1 MHDGL
6 GIFVPAGRQVGRVWV
21 PEAVPESADAIP
33 AELFEEPGLGLPAQ
47 TSSFTEQL
55 FAGATEEEL
64 GFAVTPPEEII
75 ATVKGIPFERAML
88 GVSWLHRELWGN
100 QTSEDHQRGLVDQ
113 LAAGS
118 VFAERANAWLSGEQR
133 VVFSEQQLF
142 TLQRLLILHA
152 RDVPLDGDTTGED
165 FLGFLKALVA
175 IPGSILSVDG
185 DLAEGDDDVPI
196 ADERWL
202 AFFTG
207 HGGLLGQAR
216 LQHNLVCTHHLYE
229 VLASEDAA
237 RDHCDYCPLGE
248 WLKERYGLS
257 FVELQAFGFAFH
269 AMTTPVPQD
278 ITLISEENF
287 QGTSLADR
295 AESGLGALTAD
306 REWFRKQFEST
317 RVDERRAAFE
327 ITPLLQ
333 RPGLRLAD
341 GRILPIAARATEA
354 WLGPT
359 GAYYRLLD
367 IAKAKGDRIRE
378 QFTRFN
384 GYLVERY
391 ALRLAEEACQPDASS
406 SLLWIAGRVH
416 GDRPYMTSDGEQRT
430 PDIAIDYGTDLVMVE
445 VTSSRLTQQALV
457 DARPDAVQ
465 RDVAKVLVKKVKQLS
480 EAIDD
485 LLAGRALIP
494 EVDMG
499 LVERVWPLLLT
510 CEGLPQSPTLWRY
523 LEKEAEGAL
532 QQPQVQPLTILDLE
546 DMELLFGMV
555 EDGASLVE
563 ILNSK
568 TADGYVERQ
577 LGVWRREQGHH
588 DIPSPVAA
596 RHELAAEAVNEA
608 CFGKNR
614 EQ

>member
-21 PEAVPESADAIP
+21 PEALPESADAIP
-33 AELFEEPGLGLPAQ
+33 AGLFEEPGLGLPAQ

-55 FAGATEEEL
+55 FAWATEEEL
-64 GFAVTPPEEII
+64 GLAVTPPEEII

-118 VFAERANAWLSGEQR
+118 VFAERANAWLSGDQR

-152 RDVPLDGDTTGED
+152 RDVPLDGDTTDED

-175 IPGSILSVDG
+175 IPGSMLSADR
-185 DLAEGDDDVPI
+185 DFAEAGDDVPI
-196 ADERWL
+196 SDERWL
-202 AFFTG
+202 SFFAG
-207 HGGLLGQAR
+207 HGGLLGQAG
-216 LQHNLVCTHHLYE
+216 LVHALGSAHHLYE
-229 VLASEDAA
+229 VLANEDAEPG
-237 RDHCDYCPLGE
+237 RPGYCPLGE
-248 WLKERYGLS
+248 WLKEEYGLS
-257 FVELQAFGFAFH
+257 LVELQAFGFAFH
-269 AMTTPVPQD
+269 AMTNLVPQD
-278 ITLISEENF
+278 ITPINEEDF
-287 QGTSLADR
+287 QGTRLADR
-295 AESGLGALTAD
+295 AGLGLGALTAD
-306 REWFRKQFEST
+306 REWFRKQFEPS
-317 RVDERRAAFE
+317 RMDERRAAFE
-327 ITPLLQ
+327 VTPFLQ

-341 GRILPIAARATEA
+341 GGILPLAPRATEA

-359 GAYYRLLD
+359 GAYYRLFD
-367 IAKAKGDRIRE
+367 IARAKGDRLRE

-391 ALRLAEEACQPDASS
+391 ALRLAEEACQPPASS
-406 SLLWIAGRVH
+406 SLLWIAGSVH
-416 GDRPYMTSDGEQRT
+416 GDRPYTTSDGEQRT
-430 PDIAIDYGTDLVMVE
+430 PDIAIDCGTDLVLVE

-457 DARPDAVQ
+457 DARPDAVR
-465 RDVAKVLVKKVKQLS
+465 RDVAKVLVEKVVQLS
-480 EAIDD
+480 NSIDD
-485 LLAGRALIP
+485 LLAARASIP
-494 EVDMG
+494 KVDMS

-510 CEGLPQSPTLWRY
+510 SDGLPQTPTLWSY
-523 LEKEAEGAL
+523 LKKEAPEAL
-532 QQPQVQPLTILDLE
+532 QQEKVQPLTILDLE

-563 ILNSK
+563 ILKSK
-568 TADGYVERQ
+568 TADGYAERQ
-577 LGVWRREQGHH
+577 LGVWRREQDHH
-588 DIPSPVAA
+588 DIPSSVSA
-596 RHELAAEAVNEA
+596 RLELAAEAIKET
-608 CFGKNR
+608 CFGKNG